1 MPVLPPAQQNT
12 QPYVSAIT
20 SPCPLP
26 PPNQLYSFRQLV
38 GRLLQYN
45 PDLPVTV
52 AQALIR
58 ESYRRII
65 DHRSWY
71 GLMVKGSVMVPDAY
85 TQGTVTVTTGSPT
98 VTGNN
103 TNWTPDMIGRQFRIG
118 FQTPIYTIVDVPN
131 ATTLTLDLPWQGKNF
146 SGVGYLI
153 FKNIVSFGD
162 RIRQLLAVVNQ
173 TQGYRLRLD
182 IPQEV
187 LNLYDTWRQTTG
199 WTFLVASAPPDP
211 CGTPQWELYPA
222 PTVQQSF
229 PFIAYIQPPDLV
241 NDNDYPWTFI
251 RGDVILYGALPQA
264 LTFRGPRE
272 NKYYDMQAA
281 AYYQSLFQQE
291 LEKMAAVDD
300 QLYPKDLMWD
310 FARYPFTSL
319 GATFW
324 QSHDPDQFITIGYGG
339 SWTGW

>member
-1 MPVLPPAQQNT
+1 MPILPPAQQNT

-85 TQGTVTVTTGSPT
+85 TQGTVTVTTGSTT
-98 VTGNN
+98 VTGTN

-118 FQTPIYTIVDVPN
+118 FQTPIYTIVDVPS

-199 WTFLVASAPPDP
+199 WTFLVA
-211 CGTPQWELYPA
+211 
-222 PTVQQSF
+222 
-229 PFIAYIQPPDLV
+229 
-241 NDNDYPWTFI
+241 
-251 RGDVILYGALPQA
+251 
-264 LTFRGPRE
+264 
-272 NKYYDMQAA
+272 
-281 AYYQSLFQQE
+281 
-291 LEKMAAVDD
+291 
-300 QLYPKDLMWD
+300 
-310 FARYPFTSL
+310 
-319 GATFW
+319 
-324 QSHDPDQFITIGYGG
+324 
-339 SWTGW
+339 